1 MPLLHSATS
10 VIFFAHIPKTGGS
23 SLEHWLAGRGQL
35 RLRGRTPL
43 PGARCTPQHM
53 HAADYAPLL
62 EGQLIDAEFA
72 VLRDPVAR
80 MVSEYRYRRAQ
91 VLKRGRREMPP
102 FERWAARAMR
112 LYAQDP
118 YFLDNHI
125 RPQAQFVRATTR
137 LFAFE
142 AGLAPITH
150 WLEAF
155 CGVSGPKL
163 EHRLAST
170 GEDVPVSAAMRAR
183 IEAFYAEDYALIA
196 QSFGGT
202 KNG

>member
-1 MPLLHSATS
+1 MPLLHSAMS

-43 PGARCTPQHM
+43 PGGRCTPQHM

-91 VLKRGRREMPP
+91 VLKR
-102 FERWAARAMR
+102 AARDA
-112 LYAQDP
+112 
-118 YFLDNHI
+118 
-125 RPQAQFVRATTR
+125 
-137 LFAFE
+137 AF
-142 AGLAPITH
+142 
-150 WLEAF
+150 
-155 CGVSGPKL
+155 
-163 EHRLAST
+163 
-170 GEDVPVSAAMRAR
+170 
-183 IEAFYAEDYALIA
+183 
-196 QSFGGT
+196 
-202 KNG
+202 